1 MLSRCEAGTD
11 GLDFL
16 CGREREKKTIG
27 ESESPN
33 NRTTKV
39 TGAGKKGEEEEVIV
53 PV

>member
-39 TGAGKKGEEEEVIV
+39 TGAGKKGEEKVIV